1 MILAAIFFIVLGLL
15 NLFAKNLMWSLTE
28 WGNELRGVQSERT
41 DWWDTR
47 MSIQGIVALLLGAL
61 ALYATFAS

>member
-15 NLFAKNLMWSLTE
+15 NLFARNLMWSLTE

-47 MSIQGIVALLLGAL
+47 MTIQGIVALLLGAL
-61 ALYATFAS
+61 ALYAAFAS

>member
-47 MSIQGIVALLLGAL
+47 MTIQGIVALLLGAL

>member
-47 MSIQGIVALLLGAL
+47 MTIQGIVALLLGAL
-61 ALYATFAS
+61 ALYAAFAS

>member
-15 NLFAKNLMWSLTE
+15 SLFARNLMWSLTE
-28 WGNELRGVQSERT
+28 WNNELRGVQSERT

-47 MSIQGIVALLLGAL
+47 MTIQGIVALLLGAL

>member
-15 NLFAKNLMWSLTE
+15 SLFARNLMWSLTE

-47 MSIQGIVALLLGAL
+47 MTIQGVVALLLGAL
-61 ALYATFAS
+61 ALYAAFAS